1 MALRDIRIDG
11 DPILRKKSREVTEIN
26 DRLLQLLDD
35 MVETMRHAN
44 GIGLAAPQIGVLKRV
59 IVLDIA
65 EDPIKAINPEI
76 IQEEG
81 EIKDIE
87 GCLSVPNYRGYVDR
101 PEKIKVRF
109 LNEKGE
115 EVTYNVEGYPAR
127 VFCHEID
134 HLDGILYTDK
144 ATEVF
149 DEPKEDE
156 EE

>member
-1 MALRDIRIDG
+1 MALREIRFDG
-11 DPILRKKSREVTEIN
+11 DPILRKKSREVNEIN
-26 DRLLQLLDD
+26 HRVLELLND

-44 GIGLAAPQIGVLKRV
+44 GIGLAAPQIGILKRI

-65 EDPIKAINPEI
+65 EEPIMAINPVIME
-76 IQEEG
+76 EEG
-81 EIKDIE
+81 EVKDIE

-101 PEKIKVRF
+101 PEKIKVKF

-115 EVTYNVEGYPAR
+115 EVIYNVEGYPAR

-144 ATEVF
+144 ASEVF
-149 DEPKEDE
+149 EETVEDE
-156 EE
+156 E